1 MGTQGIFPSK
11 AVGGLG
17 WHEQGGWSHLSLFGT
32 TYCRMFPL
40 SANNAFDNHLLPNHL
55 LLDGATKDLGK
66 DYAERLLRTR
76 AYLRECHPLASS
88 LCAIADVPGERVDLT
103 PFMRIEAQSLRSS
116 AMELAFVSGEC
127 SEEGSGAEEVA
138 EEEEVAS
145 VAPVVPAAPAAQP
158 RAPVPA
164 TRPAR
169 FQKKTALSLTQ
180 RRTETH
186 KSVEHYYK

>member
-1 MGTQGIFPSK
+1 VRLAYSLTSNKSQGQTIVKCVYDSRHEAFSHGSAYVAASRTTCFAALGFLHAPLPEDDPGGRPTFVNFVLQRALAQGVLMG
-11 AVGGLG
+11 VGRP
-17 WHEQGGWSHLSLFGT
+17 HAQM
-32 TYCRMFPL
+32 R
-40 SANNAFDNHLLPNHL
+40 
-55 LLDGATKDLGK
+55 GA
-66 DYAERLLRTR
+66 
-76 AYLRECHPLASS
+76 
-88 LCAIADVPGERVDLT
+88 VDLD
-103 PFMRIEAQSLRSS
+103 
-116 AMELAFVSGEC
+116 GEC

-138 EEEEVAS
+138 EEEEVAP

-158 RAPVPA
+158 RAPMPA